1 MKMSENSQAQ
11 DLLPMELP
19 LTSSRAGS
27 HAKTYQLPA
36 ISGGLTRELV
46 QGCGQKSFVSLASY
60 DPNSSL
66 WRTSQICL
74 EALVS
79 GQAGGLA
86 EFSVTWP
93 NAGMM
98 RNGETYQLGQLDC
111 LTAESVSGLLPTPL
125 KSDLQASFSKATVR
139 KVMKRAKQ
147 EHLCYRPIMMGWDRL
162 MTVTLYERVMGF
174 PPLWV
179 ASMLSETP

>member
-1 MKMSENSQAQ
+1 MKMSENLPEQGS
-11 DLLPMELP
+11 LPMELP
-19 LTSSRAGS
+19 SMSSREGS
-27 HAKTYQLPA
+27 RAKTYQLQA
-36 ISGGLTRELV
+36 INAGLIKERGQV
-46 QGCGQKSFVSLASY
+46 CGQKSFVSLASY
-60 DPNSSL
+60 DHNSSL

-74 EALVS
+74 EALAN

-98 RNGETYQLGQLDC
+98 RNGETFQLGQLDC
-111 LTAESVSGLLPTPL
+111 LTGESVSGLLPTPL
-125 KSDLQASFSKATVR
+125 KSDLQANFSKATVR
-139 KVMKRAKQ
+139 KVMTRAKQ
-147 EHLCYRPIMMGWDRL
+147 EHLCYRPIMLGWDRL
-162 MTVTLYERVMGF
+162 RTVTLYETVMGF